1 MLPSSYCPLLQIV
14 WWPADFSTSPASLVS
29 ITREVVRCPRLGEN
43 KRHWLVEDSIWRFT
57 TEESQ
62 EGSGASGV
70 RQQAEIPQ
78 DLLPASGGGD
88 QRHDDRRGGGRGE
101 QARAYR
107 PHGPG
112 KHIYTNCFFQHI
124 SQYTFPNLQIMC
136 KCPMIHSLCSES
148 ILTSFMCVSTQYSKS
163 YLLKTT
169 NPVPR
174 CPSLACLPLLE
185 AMRCVRGP
193 ELVHLRHLRR
203 SLLQPQV
210 PGGASGVCAFSLFSR
225 WMKYLNSTIFIR
237 ILAGSPQDNRIWKI
251 PTQFFFSQNPLLCKD
266 KIRGSCPSIRP
277 RPTPCS

>member
-1 MLPSSYCPLLQIV
+1 MRLECDNKQRYRKIFSQLLEEGISAMMTDGEEDGESRPVPTDLTVQV
-14 WWPADFSTSPASLVS
+14 NTSIPTVS
-29 ITREVVRCPRLGEN
+29 FN
-43 KRHWLVEDSIWRFT
+43 
-57 TEESQ
+57 
-62 EGSGASGV
+62 
-70 RQQAEIPQ
+70 
-78 DLLPASGGGD
+78 
-88 QRHDDRRGGGRGE
+88 
-101 QARAYR
+101 
-107 PHGPG
+107 
-112 KHIYTNCFFQHI
+112 
-124 SQYTFPNLQIMC
+124 TFPSTLFQICKLCAC

-225 WMKYLNSTIFIR
+225 
-237 ILAGSPQDNRIWKI
+237 
-251 PTQFFFSQNPLLCKD
+251 
-266 KIRGSCPSIRP
+266 
-277 RPTPCS
+277 